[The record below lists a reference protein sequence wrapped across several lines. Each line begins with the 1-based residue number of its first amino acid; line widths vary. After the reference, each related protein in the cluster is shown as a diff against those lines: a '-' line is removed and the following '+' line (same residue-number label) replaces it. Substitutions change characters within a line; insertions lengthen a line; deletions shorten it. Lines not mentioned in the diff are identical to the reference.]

1 MAGHRYNKNMRFCH
15 GAAAAPWA
23 ILPGMNIMAS
33 LRANARSALRLW
45 QRLHG
50 RHGSAATAAR
60 RLLAA
65 VAVRAYRRLAY
76 AVNDGP
82 LMRYASAPRFARFQA
97 GIADRL
103 GGHFYV
109 IVMPRTLHFLLP
121 CLRLVAADLRIVLL
135 LNGASAWE
143 AALLKERFPGMPQ
156 FRLATLPGSS
166 VNHGAMV
173 DMMLRHNEQDFGI
186 LDHDLYLFDRSVLQE
201 LHFSDAEFL
210 LCLLAESGPRW
221 TYPLTHFLY
230 FRSAAWRRLMRQ
242 YGVGAGIYRR
252 LPVTARGQLR
262 GAGLRDGET
271 LKPYH
276 DFYDTLHVLVAL
288 AYSEGMELCQLE
300 VDLDG
305 GIYHLGGT
313 SIGSH
318 YTKDLFDLYTHLLFL
333 ELAGEAEL
341 KRRYAHLAAPFKGAG
356 ELRARLPQTAE
367 AGRQLA
373 VLDKLAARLTL
384 AAERAPSPPS
394 EPARCGS

>member
-1 MAGHRYNKNMRFCH
+1 MAR
-15 GAAAAPWA
+15 
-23 ILPGMNIMAS
+23 
-33 LRANARSALRLW
+33 LRANVRSARQLWDRLRE
-45 QRLHG
+45 

-60 RLLAA
+60 HLMAA
-65 VAVRAYRRLAY
+65 VSLRTYRRLAY
-76 AVNDGP
+76 AVNDGF
-82 LMRYASAPRFARFQA
+82 LMRRASAPRFARFQA

-121 CLRLVAADLRIVLL
+121 CLRLVAGDLRIILL
-135 LNGASAWE
+135 LNGASDWE
-143 AALLKERFPGMPQ
+143 AALLKQRFPDLPQ
-156 FRLATLPGSS
+156 FRVATLPGSS

-173 DMMLRHNEQDFGI
+173 DMMLRHNEHDFGI

-230 FRSAAWRRLMRQ
+230 FRSAVWQRLMRQ

-252 LPVTARGQLR
+252 LPITARSQLR
-262 GAGLRDGET
+262 GVGMRDGET

-276 DFYDTLHVLVAL
+276 NFYDTLHVLIAL

-300 VDLDG
+300 AGADG
-305 GIYHLGGT
+305 GVYHLGGT

-318 YTKDLFDLYTHLLFL
+318 YTKAMVELYTHLLFL
-333 ELAGEAEL
+333 ELAREPEL
-341 KRRYAHLAAPFKGAG
+341 TRRYAHLAAPFRSAS

-367 AGRQLA
+367 ARRQLA
-373 VLDKLAARLTL
+373 VLDKLAARLTP
-384 AAERAPSPPS
+384 AAECAPSLP
-394 EPARCGS
+394 